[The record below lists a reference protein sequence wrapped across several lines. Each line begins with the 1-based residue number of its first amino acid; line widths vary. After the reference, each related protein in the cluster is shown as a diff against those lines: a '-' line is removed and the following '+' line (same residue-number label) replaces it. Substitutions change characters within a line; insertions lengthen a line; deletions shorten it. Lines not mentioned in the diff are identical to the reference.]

1 MTKDQAIAKWTQA
14 AGAEK
19 AGNTYIRAGNW
30 EPTSFAL
37 RHCTGTGQEVEQLAD
52 NVLRVTVALPP
63 DAPEG
68 KKPRPPFILV
78 VA

>member
-1 MTKDQAIAKWTQA
+1 MTKDQAIAKWKQA
-14 AGAEK
+14 AGAELCGK
-19 AGNTYIRAGNW
+19 QYIRAGNW
-30 EPTSFAL
+30 EPTAFAL
-37 RHCTGTGQEVEQLAD
+37 RHCSGTGEEVETLAD

-68 KKPRPPFILV
+68 KKPRAPFLLV